1 MIKCKYT
8 FAKNERGVDVVR
20 GEHSFPPSH
29 VSKLG
34 YADLGQ
40 RIRGML
46 EHGKLVAENLTE
58 QGEYDEETPLKI
70 DGTVDYSKLHN
81 STAEVDELNDISLD
95 KIDMLEKRDKI
106 ISRVEESK
114 ENIKNAISDIE
125 KKSSEK
131 TNSVNSLTKGVS
143 ESANADSDNSAVD

>member
-1 MIKCKYT
+1 MSGLKYT
-8 FAKNERGVDVVR
+8 FAKDKRGVDVVR

-29 VSKLG
+29 VSKIG
-34 YADLGQ
+34 YADLGT

-46 EHGKLVAENLTE
+46 EHGRLVAENMTE

-81 STAEVDELNDISLD
+81 SDVEVDELNDISLD
-95 KIDMLEKRDKI
+95 KIDMLEKRDNI
-106 ISRVEESK
+106 IARVKESEENVNK
-114 ENIKNAISDIE
+114 ALSDIE

-131 TNSVNSLTKGVS
+131 TNSANSSTKGVS
-143 ESANADSDNSAVD
+143 EPADAGSDNSAVD

>member
-1 MIKCKYT
+1 MNDVKYT
-8 FAKNERGVDVVR
+8 FAKDKRGVDVVR

-29 VSKLG
+29 VSKIG

-46 EHGKLVAENLTE
+46 EHGKLVAENMTE

-70 DGTVDYSKLHN
+70 DGTVDYSKLHD
-81 STAEVDELNDISLD
+81 SDVQVDELNDISLD
-95 KIDMLEKRDKI
+95 KIDMLEKRDNI
-106 ISRVEESK
+106 ISRIKQTEE
-114 ENIKNAISDIE
+114 NVNNALSDIE

-131 TNSVNSLTKGVS
+131 TKSTSQTKGVS
-143 ESANADSDNSAVD
+143 EPEGSDNSAVD